1 MKVSLIV
8 DLAGNLQS
16 RARQYAQAL
25 TGLSNSG
32 SRAFSGLRNAAAS
45 VGRGLDGMGNRYTA
59 MIAGAGITYKA
70 TKAVMDSAQLDK
82 MLIRVAQ
89 TAGKTRGETE
99 SLRKELHGM
108 ANETGQ
114 SYDSLLQGFYGLIQ
128 SGQSFDEAL
137 ATIKAINPAMA
148 VTGAQGEVLGSAMSV
163 AAQSFKFDLSNLET
177 GKRILDQM
185 TVAGR
190 LGNAELE
197 DLSSIFARIGQ
208 NAAQAGL
215 SFEDTLAFIER
226 LSLVERNPERLAT
239 LADSTL
245 RLFNNQNYSKEAEKI
260 TGVKF
265 FDKTGNRRNPFDVLA
280 DMSARY
286 GKFSTDQM
294 RAKGMFAAFGKTD
307 LDTQRGLAMLLQQ
320 GVVNE
325 ARDMAT
331 EIKNAEGTIAK
342 DLPAAIDNAV
352 DQTARLK
359 AALWDAA
366 DNFARPINDAINDGI
381 KYILDT
387 QQIGGKELL
396 VGGSLAAL
404 GGFGA
409 LKLGG
414 KTLGKL
420 GGGVLGNA
428 VKGMGLGRLPL
439 PLPVYIVNDRIS
451 LTDGAL
457 SDLVNGGSGQAGGKG
472 GAASGKPGAPVRTPR
487 LPGKGGRMARI
498 ADFGKQAARN
508 GASAGKFA
516 AKAGAPVAVIGGVIE
531 AGSVIMDPNA
541 TTDDKVRGV
550 SEAAGAAVGGW
561 GGAAGGAA
569 IGAAIGSI
577 IPGLGTAIGGAL
589 GGLIGGWLGTEAGEG
604 LGKMIGDKLT
614 DRDQAK
620 AIGAEISAKSAEL
633 AENLAAESTIKIKVE
648 GGQASIESTSG
659 PGDIDVYYEALN
671 MQGTMTM
678 D

>member
-420 GGGVLGNA
+420 GGGA
-428 VKGMGLGRLPL
+428 TPSKEW
-439 PLPVYIVNDRIS
+439 DS
-451 LTDGAL
+451 
-457 SDLVNGGSGQAGGKG
+457 GGF
-472 GAASGKPGAPVRTPR
+472 PCLCPC
-487 LPGKGGRMARI
+487 
-498 ADFGKQAARN
+498 
-508 GASAGKFA
+508 
-516 AKAGAPVAVIGGVIE
+516 
-531 AGSVIMDPNA
+531 
-541 TTDDKVRGV
+541 
-550 SEAAGAAVGGW
+550 
-561 GGAAGGAA
+561 
-569 IGAAIGSI
+569 
-577 IPGLGTAIGGAL
+577 
-589 GGLIGGWLGTEAGEG
+589 
-604 LGKMIGDKLT
+604 
-614 DRDQAK
+614 
-620 AIGAEISAKSAEL
+620 
-633 AENLAAESTIKIKVE
+633 
-648 GGQASIESTSG
+648 TSS
-659 PGDIDVYYEALN
+659 
-671 MQGTMTM
+671 MTVCP
-678 D
+678 

>member
-59 MIAGAGITYKA
+59 MIAGAGVTYKA

-439 PLPVYIVNDRIS
+439 PLPVYIVNDRMS

-472 GAASGKPGAPVRTPR
+472 GAAS
-487 LPGKGGRMARI
+487 
-498 ADFGKQAARN
+498 
-508 GASAGKFA
+508 GKFA

-659 PGDIDVYYEALN
+659 PGDIDVYYDAQN
-671 MQGTMTM
+671 MQGIMTM

>member
-59 MIAGAGITYKA
+59 MIAGAGVTYKA

-439 PLPVYIVNDRIS
+439 PLPVYIVNDRMS

-472 GAASGKPGAPVRTPR
+472 GAAS
-487 LPGKGGRMARI
+487 
-498 ADFGKQAARN
+498 
-508 GASAGKFA
+508 GKFA

-659 PGDIDVYYEALN
+659 PGDIDVYYDALN
-671 MQGTMTM
+671 MQGIMTM

>member
-59 MIAGAGITYKA
+59 MIAGAGVTYKA

-439 PLPVYIVNDRIS
+439 PLPVYIVNDRMS

-472 GAASGKPGAPVRTPR
+472 GAAS
-487 LPGKGGRMARI
+487 
-498 ADFGKQAARN
+498 
-508 GASAGKFA
+508 GKFA

-648 GGQASIESTSG
+648 GGQASIESTTG
-659 PGDIDVYYEALN
+659 PGDIDVYYDALN
-671 MQGTMTM
+671 MQGIMTM

>member
-59 MIAGAGITYKA
+59 MIAGAGISYKA

-439 PLPVYIVNDRIS
+439 PLPVYIVNDRMS

-472 GAASGKPGAPVRTPR
+472 GAAS
-487 LPGKGGRMARI
+487 
-498 ADFGKQAARN
+498 
-508 GASAGKFA
+508 GKFA

-659 PGDIDVYYEALN
+659 PGDIDVYYDALN
-671 MQGTMTM
+671 MQGIMTM

>member
-163 AAQSFKFDLSNLET
+163 DAQSFKFDLSNLET

-439 PLPVYIVNDRIS
+439 PLPVYIVNDRMS

-472 GAASGKPGAPVRTPR
+472 GAAS
-487 LPGKGGRMARI
+487 
-498 ADFGKQAARN
+498 
-508 GASAGKFA
+508 GKFA

-659 PGDIDVYYEALN
+659 PGDIDVYYDALN
-671 MQGTMTM
+671 MQGIMTM

>member
-1 MKVSLIV
+1 
-8 DLAGNLQS
+8 
-16 RARQYAQAL
+16 
-25 TGLSNSG
+25 
-32 SRAFSGLRNAAAS
+32 
-45 VGRGLDGMGNRYTA
+45 
-59 MIAGAGITYKA
+59 
-70 TKAVMDSAQLDK
+70 
-82 MLIRVAQ
+82 
-89 TAGKTRGETE
+89 
-99 SLRKELHGM
+99 
-108 ANETGQ
+108 
-114 SYDSLLQGFYGLIQ
+114 
-128 SGQSFDEAL
+128 
-137 ATIKAINPAMA
+137 
-148 VTGAQGEVLGSAMSV
+148 
-163 AAQSFKFDLSNLET
+163 
-177 GKRILDQM
+177 
-185 TVAGR
+185 
-190 LGNAELE
+190 
-197 DLSSIFARIGQ
+197 
-208 NAAQAGL
+208 
-215 SFEDTLAFIER
+215 
-226 LSLVERNPERLAT
+226 
-239 LADSTL
+239 
-245 RLFNNQNYSKEAEKI
+245 
-260 TGVKF
+260 
-265 FDKTGNRRNPFDVLA
+265 
-280 DMSARY
+280 
-286 GKFSTDQM
+286 
-294 RAKGMFAAFGKTD
+294 MFAAFGKTD

-439 PLPVYIVNDRIS
+439 PLPVYIVNNRMS

-472 GAASGKPGAPVRTPR
+472 GAAPGKPGAPVRTPR

-516 AKAGAPVAVIGGVIE
+516 ATAGAPVAVIGGVIE

-659 PGDIDVYYEALN
+659 PGDIDVYYDALN
-671 MQGTMTM
+671 MQGIMTM

>member
-32 SRAFSGLRNAAAS
+32 NRAFSGLRNAAAS

-439 PLPVYIVNDRIS
+439 PLPVYIVNDRMS

-472 GAASGKPGAPVRTPR
+472 GAAS
-487 LPGKGGRMARI
+487 
-498 ADFGKQAARN
+498 
-508 GASAGKFA
+508 GKFA

-659 PGDIDVYYEALN
+659 PGDIDVYYDALN
-671 MQGTMTM
+671 MQGIMTM

>member
-439 PLPVYIVNDRIS
+439 PLPVYIVNDRMS

-472 GAASGKPGAPVRTPR
+472 GAAS
-487 LPGKGGRMARI
+487 
-498 ADFGKQAARN
+498 
-508 GASAGKFA
+508 GKFA

-659 PGDIDVYYEALN
+659 PGDIDVYYDALN
-671 MQGTMTM
+671 MQGIMTM

>member
-45 VGRGLDGMGNRYTA
+45 VGRGLDGRGNRYTA

-70 TKAVMDSAQLDK
+70 TKAVMDSAALDK
-82 MLIRVAQ
+82 MLARVAN
-89 TAGKTRGETE
+89 TAGATAQQSRG
-99 SLRKELHGM
+99 LRSELYDM
-108 ANETGQ
+108 AKQTGQ
-114 SYDSLLQGFYGLIQ
+114 SVDELLQGFYALVQ
-128 SGQSFDEAL
+128 SGQSWDEAL

-148 VTGAQGEVLGSAMSV
+148 VTGASAETLASGMTV
-163 AAQSFKFDLSNLET
+163 AAQSFGFDLSDLKT
-177 GKRILDQM
+177 AKLMLDQM
-185 TVAGR
+185 YAAGN

-197 DLSSIFARIGQ
+197 NLADIFARVGN
-208 NAAQAGL
+208 NAKTAGL
-215 SFEDTLAFIER
+215 SFEGTLAFIER
-226 LSLVERNPERLAT
+226 MSLVEKQPERLAT
-239 LADSTL
+239 LTDSTL
-245 RLFNNQNYSKEAEKI
+245 RLFTNQKYMTKAAKV
-260 TGVKF
+260 TGVNFYDAK
-265 FDKTGNRRNPFDVLA
+265 GERRAMFDVLA
-280 DMSARY
+280 DIRDRYQKFKTSAE
-286 GKFSTDQM
+286 KDKAFS
-294 RAKGMFAAFGKTD
+294 AAFGDTD
-307 LDTQRGLAMLLQQ
+307 LDTQRGLRIFLDADTID
-320 GVVNE
+320 E
-325 ARDMAT
+325 ART
-331 EIKNAEGTIAK
+331 FSGEIKESAGLIAQK
-342 DLPAAIDNAV
+342 LPSAVANAV

-359 AALWDAA
+359 AELGKAA
-366 DNFARPINDAINDGI
+366 DAFAQPINDVIEDGI

-439 PLPVYIVNDRIS
+439 PLPVYIVNDRMS